1 MRTVGKGIAI
11 APKYRHVTTPV
22 VRVRVLYRADYAASE
37 WYEKLVK
44 FTRYLVKDGKGQEQ
58 PATHFGPG
66 AADVQ
71 AFVAQAW
78 RSPHNFQL
86 IVSPERAHGH
96 RLPLQEYAEVFM
108 QQVQQ
113 DLSLPLNWIGSCHY
127 DTDEP
132 HFQALL
138 CGTSTTGHVYRI
150 ARPYISEHLRSRA
163 AEVQAWYLGDQ

>member
-11 APKYRHVTTPV
+11 PPEYQHVSRPV
-22 VRVRVLYRADYAASE
+22 VRVRVLYQADYTASE

-44 FTRYLVKDGKGQEQ
+44 FSKYLVKEGKGQDG

-71 AFVAQAW
+71 GFLAQAW

-86 IVSPERAHGH
+86 VVSPASHDGH

-108 QQVQQ
+108 HQVQQ
-113 DLSLPLNWIGSCHY
+113 DLRIPLLWLGSCHY

-138 CGTSTTGHVYRI
+138 CGTSATGQVFRI
-150 ARPYISEHLRSRA
+150 ARPYISDHLRSRA
-163 AEVQAWYLGDQ
+163 AEVQAWYLGDA